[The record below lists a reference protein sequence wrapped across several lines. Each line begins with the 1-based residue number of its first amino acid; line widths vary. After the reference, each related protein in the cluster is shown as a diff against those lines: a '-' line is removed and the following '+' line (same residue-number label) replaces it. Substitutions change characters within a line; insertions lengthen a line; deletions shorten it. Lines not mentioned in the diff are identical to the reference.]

1 MNKIYMTPEGFK
13 ALEEELRN
21 LKLVERPSVIKAI
34 SDARALGDLS
44 ENAEYQSAK
53 ERQGLIESRIKE
65 LDAKLSMAEVVDAS
79 KLSGDAV
86 RFGVS
91 VSVCDIDTDET
102 KVYKIVGVDEADVS
116 HGLLSIQSP
125 LGKALLGK
133 KKGDEVKFV
142 SPGGEK
148 FLEIV
153 DIKVV

>member
-13 ALEEELRN
+13 TLEEELKN

-34 SDARALGDLS
+34 AEARALGDLS

-91 VSVCDIDTDET
+91 VTVCDVDTDEERT
-102 KVYKIVGVDEADVS
+102 YKIVGVDEADVS
-116 HGLLSIQSP
+116 NGLLSMQSP
-125 LGKALLGK
+125 LGRALLGK